1 MVTSIVPGNA
11 GAGALGVDTRFV
23 RSPQQGALRR
33 EDAPV
38 QGDRVEVSAGS
49 IAAARESV
57 REGLN
62 QVHQALSV
70 GHDAQV
76 MLVAVQGVARGGGG
90 QADLDAA
97 LNTFSQRLDN
107 AISQGA
113 RLVAGDDVT
122 IQAEPGGA
130 PVTVSGVD
138 LRLKAEPGADDVI
151 AVAANARAD
160 DPALAQAAQRSLET
174 LQESMSRLIDTAR
187 SLEAHQGFLG
197 AAEGALGVRSD
208 IDAEGAR
215 LLALQV
221 RQGLQSA
228 GSASIANAEPQ
239 AVLTLFRA

>member
-11 GAGALGVDTRFV
+11 GASALGIDTRFV
-23 RSPQQGALRR
+23 RNHQQGALRR
-33 EDAPV
+33 EDASV
-38 QGDRVEVSAGS
+38 QGDRVEVSGAS

-62 QVHQALSV
+62 QVHQALAI

-76 MLVAVQGVARGGGG
+76 MLVAVQGLARNGGSQGE
-90 QADLDAA
+90 LDSA
-97 LNTFSQRLDN
+97 LSAFIQRLDS
-107 AISQGA
+107 AVAQGA
-113 RLVAGDDVT
+113 RLVTGEDVT

-138 LRLKAEPGADDVI
+138 LRLKAEPGAEDVL
-151 AVAANARAD
+151 VVSANAQAD
-160 DPALAQAAQRSLET
+160 DPALGAAAQRSLET
-174 LQESMSRLIDTAR
+174 LQDSMSRLIDTAR

-197 AAEGALGVRSD
+197 AAEGAVGARNDL
-208 IDAEGAR
+208 DAESAR

-221 RQGLQSA
+221 RQGLQSV
-228 GSASIANAEPQ
+228 GGASIANAEPQ